1 MRLGVLILILV
12 ATLFG
17 SGFWYNQI
25 EGACRLPLEYRIGEV
40 DKRFGTSKDELRAI
54 AYRAERIWESELQ
67 KDIFTYDED
76 ARLAINLIFDERQEI
91 SEQEA
96 ELRQD
101 LEAKEGMSA
110 EVAALYEV
118 LITEYR
124 RLRDQYETRV
134 IAYENSLDG
143 YNAKVAL
150 WNDRGGATGDVVERL
165 NSEKETLATEYEE
178 LDVLTDKLND
188 IANELNKIG
197 ARGNTLIADYNS
209 VVESYNTQF
218 GESHEFTQGD
228 YDSGEINIYQFNT
241 EDELTIVLAH
251 EFGHALS
258 IEHVEGEQSIM
269 YHLMEAQSVDLGITR
284 EDMEAFENTCKE
296 EEGILRLIQTIS
308 KLF

>member
-1 MRLGVLILILV
+1 MRLGVLILILI

-25 EGACRLPLEYRIGEV
+25 AGACRLPLEYRIGEI
-40 DKRFGTSKDELRAI
+40 DERFGTTKDELRAI
-54 AYRAERIWESELQ
+54 AYKAERIWESELQ
-67 KDIFTYDED
+67 KDIFTYNDD
-76 ARLAINLIFDERQEI
+76 ADIAINLIFDERQEI

-124 RLRDQYETRV
+124 RLRDQYEDRV
-134 IAYENSLDG
+134 KLYESSREE
-143 YNAKVAL
+143 YNAEVEL
-150 WNDRGGATGDVVERL
+150 WNERGGATGEVVERL
-165 NSEKETLATEYEE
+165 NNEKEALAKEYDE
-178 LDVLTDKLND
+178 LDILTEKLND

-209 VVESYNTQF
+209 VVDTYNTQF

-228 YDSGEINIYQFNT
+228 YNSGAINIYQFNS

-251 EFGHALS
+251 EFGHALG
-258 IEHVEGEQSIM
+258 IGHVDGEGSIM
-269 YHLMEAQSVDLGITR
+269 YHLMEKQSVDLGITR
-284 EDMEAFENTCKE
+284 EDMIAFEDTCKE
-296 EEGILRLIQTIS
+296 EEGVMRLIQTIS